1 MSCASWMGFPRRT
14 DSLNSLNPDADQ
26 VLPKEAL
33 RFRTDFLTPSLPSSA
48 LLRPLHWWSG
58 GRKEKGGG
66 RSKPGRGRE
75 REWAGERERSRN
87 RLGFKSLAWLQQET
101 DCATIHLNFYQK
113 LSSGVLEQDASLPE
127 RTLLIRL
134 SWFSNVLTK
143 LIFIFISI
151 SVWLRQPPF
160 PSLRVTCWASVT
172 SLPRV
177 IWKGQLVW
185 ANSGQRHSVD
195 YQERSTA
202 KVQGSTLLDQKS
214 RDGLKNCD

>member
-1 MSCASWMGFPRRT
+1 MSCASWMGFTRWT
-14 DSLNSLNPDADQ
+14 DSLNSLNTDADQ
-26 VLPKEAL
+26 VLPNEAL
-33 RFRTDFLTPSLPSSA
+33 RFRTDFPSPSLPSSA
-48 LLRPLHWWSG
+48 LLRPLHWRSG

-66 RSKPGRGRE
+66 RSKLGGGRE
-75 REWAGERERSRN
+75 REWAGESEGSRN
-87 RLGFKSLAWLQQET
+87 RLGFKSLAWLQQEA

-113 LSSGVLEQDASLPE
+113 LSSGVLEQDAYLPE
-127 RTLLIRL
+127 WTLLIRL

-151 SVWLRQPPF
+151 SVWLHQTPF

-185 ANSGQRHSVD
+185 ANSGQRHTIN

-202 KVQGSTLLDQKS
+202 KVQGSILLNQKS
-214 RDGLKNCD
+214 RDGLKTFD

>member
-1 MSCASWMGFPRRT
+1 MGFPRRT
-14 DSLNSLNPDADQ
+14 DSLNSLNTDADQ

-75 REWAGERERSRN
+75 REWAGEREGSRN
-87 RLGFKSLAWLQQET
+87 TLGFKSLAWLQQEA

-177 IWKGQLVW
+177 EGTAGLGELWPKTHCKLPGVV
-185 ANSGQRHSVD
+185 NSQSTRRSE
-195 YQERSTA
+195 ERRVG
-202 KVQGSTLLDQKS
+202 KECRS
-214 RDGLKNCD
+214 RWSPYH